1 MSEETDRLRLQ
12 LERDLDRFEKAGMD
26 DHAEKVRERLDD
38 LPEDD
43 EEAEAEAEVEE
54 VDTGTGKYEDRTV
67 AQLKALAA
75 EKGLPTSGTKDYLIA
90 TLREG

>member
-38 LPEDD
+38 LPED
-43 EEAEAEAEVEE
+43 EEEAEAEVEE

-75 EKGLPTSGTKDYLIA
+75 EKGLPTSGTKDDLIA